1 VVVGGVGVVNKDRS
15 TCAELAVV
23 KLGAGGGRRWPQW
36 TGFGE
41 DHGMRAVLKEV
52 VEPGFLGQGWH
63 HREGGLAVGNS
74 LEKKLPTAATLGLKI
89 AVAGAR

>member
-1 VVVGGVGVVNKDRS
+1 
-15 TCAELAVV
+15 
-23 KLGAGGGRRWPQW
+23 
-36 TGFGE
+36 
-41 DHGMRAVLKEV
+41 MRAVLKEV